1 MTDPKRTQKEN
12 RHPSPHL
19 PKHSLDVS
27 TAERDKIVEA
37 LLISE
42 SRLSDILNIVHEAII
57 SVDDNQT
64 IILFNSGAEAIF
76 GYSADEV
83 VGKPL
88 DILMPAAFANKHRQH
103 VANFGAAP
111 ERSRLMGGR
120 QTIMGRRKDGSTFP
134 AEASISKL
142 ESPHRLFTV
151 VLRDITNRQQAQR
164 EREYLIEQLR
174 ALDDATR
181 AITAELSLKQVLQTI
196 ANTAQS
202 LMKVEIAALGV
213 HDEDEYFSRFVTAG
227 IEPEIAE
234 TLEASAYGRKLLGP
248 LFYRGRPVIINDI
261 PSVIGVTVP
270 PADIPPIHSLLGVP
284 ISAKGKLIGALY
296 LADKRNGMPFSS
308 TDQRILE
315 RLAVHAAIA
324 IKNAEA
330 YEQTQRLAILEERE
344 RFAQDLHDGII
355 QSIYAVGLMLDQ
367 AKADIPPEYAVAR
380 QQIDLTLNSLASVIE
395 DIRTYIFD
403 LRPQA
408 IKDDGLVNRLMGLI
422 SEVRANTN
430 IPIDADIEPDVC
442 EHISSE
448 QATHLFH
455 ICHEALSN
463 AVRHAHPSHISVRLT
478 RANGVVKLK
487 VSDDGI
493 GFVMP
498 STVKPGHRGLA
509 NMRSRA
515 FQVGARMEIQSI
527 PNKGTHVTVTMKGR
541 RGS

>member
-1 MTDPKRTQKEN
+1 MNDTGIPRKINRDATDT
-12 RHPSPHL
+12 PSAGHI
-19 PKHSLDVS
+19 DVT
-27 TAERDKIVEA
+27 TAARDKIVEA
-37 LLISE
+37 LLVSE
-42 SRLSDILNIVHEAII
+42 ARLSDILNIVHEAII

-76 GYSADEV
+76 GYSAAEV
-83 VGKPL
+83 IGKPL
-88 DILMPAAFANKHRQH
+88 DVLLPPQLAAKHRAH
-103 VANFGAAP
+103 IADFGTEA
-111 ERSRLMGGR
+111 ERSRLMGNR
-120 QTIMGRRKDGSTFP
+120 QTIMGRRKDGSIFP

-142 ESPHRLFTV
+142 ERPHRLYTV
-151 VLRDITNRQQAQR
+151 VLRDITNRRRAQR

-174 ALDDATR
+174 ALDDASR
-181 AITAELSLKQVLQTI
+181 AITAELSLNQVLQTI

-202 LMKVEIAALGV
+202 LMKVKIAALGV
-213 HDEDEYFSRFVTAG
+213 HDEDEYFSRFITAG

-234 TLEASAYGRKLLGP
+234 MFEASAYGRKLLGP
-248 LFYRGRPVIINDI
+248 LFYKGMPVIINEI
-261 PSVIGVTVP
+261 PPVIGGTVAPIDTP
-270 PADIPPIHSLLGVP
+270 PMESLLGVP
-284 ISAKGKLIGALY
+284 IAAKGKLIGALY
-296 LADKRNGMPFSS
+296 LADKLDGEPFTE
-308 TDQRILE
+308 TDRRILE

-367 AKADIPPEYAVAR
+367 AKADIPPEHETAR
-380 QQIDLTLNSLASVIE
+380 QQIDLTLNSLAGVIE
-395 DIRTYIFD
+395 DIRAYIFD

-408 IKDDGLVNRLMGLI
+408 IKDDGLTNRLMGLI
-422 SEVRANTN
+422 REVRANTH
-430 IPIDADIEPDVC
+430 IPIEAEIDPDVC

-463 AVRHAHPSHISVRLT
+463 AVRHAHPSHITIQLKRKD
-478 RANGVVKLK
+478 NVVVLK
-487 VSDDGI
+487 VSDDGV

-515 FQVGARMEIQSI
+515 FQTGARMEIQSI
-527 PNKGTHVTVTMKGR
+527 PNKGTQVIVTVKGR
-541 RGS
+541 HQ